1 MQELNYLT
9 MLTAV
14 RECVNKERFC
24 VGIFTR
30 TQANRLSVCL
40 ELLESMDEEEQEATY
55 RAVRNANSSFIE
67 FKNGSYIKVLS
78 ANENARGYSFDK
90 VLYEDDIDHEILYNI
105 VQPTEKLRF

>member
-14 RECVNKERFC
+14 RECVNKERFR

-40 ELLESMDEEEQEATY
+40 ELLESMDEEEQEAKL
-55 RAVRNANSSFIE
+55 RAVRSANNSFIE
-67 FKNGSYIKVLS
+67 FKNGSYIKVLGAS
-78 ANENARGYSFDK
+78 ENARGHAFHK
-90 VLYEDDIDHEILYNI
+90 VLYEPGIGYEVLNCVVRH
-105 VQPTEKLRF
+105 TEKLRF

>member
-40 ELLESMDEEEQEATY
+40 ELLESM
-55 RAVRNANSSFIE
+55 NANSSFIE

-78 ANENARGYSFDK
+78 ASQNARGHAFHK
-90 VLYEDDIDHEILYNI
+90 VLHEPGIDYEVLNCVVRY
-105 VQPTEKLRF
+105 TEKLRF

>member
-14 RECVNKERFC
+14 RECVNKERFR

-30 TQANRLSVCL
+30 TQANRLSVCQ
-40 ELLESMDEEEQEATY
+40 ELFESMDEEEQKATHP
-55 RAVRNANSSFIE
+55 AVRNANSYFIE

-78 ANENARGYSFDK
+78 ASQNARGYAFRK
-90 VLYEDDIDHEILYNI
+90 VLHEPGIDHEVLNCVVRY
-105 VQPTEKLRF
+105 TEKLRF